1 MSFFIINKLLEDMNG
16 EILTTILGIICHTII
31 YLLIII
37 YCMANNSKN
46 YF

>member
-16 EILTTILGIICHTII
+16 EILTTILGIICHTIN
-31 YLLIII
+31 YLLTI